1 MNNRELYRCNALRNA
16 AYNDLCRGVQS
27 GDEKLIDSAVNRIS
41 VCARTPDQV
50 GFTLDDLRGHHERV
64 SGKLD
69 RLTPVLNH
77 KIELLRKY
85 NLKVGGNNG
94 AGNSDASFRKSL
106 NYDIHEIGKDVRILT
121 RLELILADQLCRR
134 GDVIAMREE
143 RHQKVTVAVR

>member
-27 GDEKLIDSAVNRIS
+27 DDNIIIDSAVNRLS

-50 GFTLDDLRGHHERV
+50 GFTLDDLRGHHDRV

-85 NLKVGGNNG
+85 NLKVSNG
-94 AGNSDASFRKSL
+94 AGNSNAGIRKSL
-106 NYDIHEIGKDVRILT
+106 NYDIHEIGKDIRILT
-121 RLELILADQLCRR
+121 RLESILADQLRRR

-143 RHQKVTVAVR
+143 RHQKVTVAIR